1 MPMIESHLLVNRL
14 AQASMATKGLRY
26 IATSALCILLATIL
40 LACTATDEDS
50 SSDERLL
57 ELEAT
62 VQALQ
67 ESLQT
72 TQNENVELNHEITTL
87 QQKLE
92 DAESKSEAN
101 FSDKEQW
108 SKSEEWSES
117 KGDRL
122 STPDGTTLERTAKLA
137 EDAGGVVHY
146 IEHPGRQD
154 RTVLVTPQEFVDGE
168 TPLIVSLHGYGGNSA
183 DHSTYFPLQE
193 RINTHGFALLLPTG
207 SLDAQRNPFWNPTD
221 HCCDGGKSGEDD
233 VAYLTDL
240 VTEAMSLKDFGH
252 IYFFGYSNG
261 GFMAHHMA
269 CKGLP
274 GLRAVASLAGTS
286 YVEDSSCDGAPPV
299 SVLHIHGTADE
310 VIRFDGD
317 ATDLD
322 AKSGEQ
328 AFYASATDMVT
339 RWSQRANCDWPENPE
354 PYAILDL
361 DQYAPGSETQ
371 TFRVESG
378 CSDGISIELWAG
390 EGSSHSLGYGETF
403 LGELLEWLLS
413 QD

>member
-1 MPMIESHLLVNRL
+1 MAILCGISPVPGPTWLNRL
-14 AQASMATKGLRY
+14 RY
-26 IATSALCILLATIL
+26 LATSTLCILLATTL

-50 SSDERLL
+50 SSDERVL

-72 TQNENVELNHEITTL
+72 TQNENAELNREIATL

-101 FSDKEQW
+101 FLDKEQW
-108 SKSEEWSES
+108 SKGDEWSES
-117 KGDRL
+117 KGDKL
-122 STPDGTTLERTAKLA
+122 SMPEGTTVEITTILA

-146 IEHPGRQD
+146 VEHPGRRD
-154 RTVLVTPQEFVDGE
+154 RTVLVTPQEFIDGE
-168 TPLIVSLHGYGGNSA
+168 TPLIVSLHGYGANSA
-183 DHSTYFPLQE
+183 DHSASFPLQE

-207 SLDAQRNPFWNPTD
+207 SLDAQGNPFWNPTN

-240 VTEAMSLKDFGH
+240 VTEAMSLKDFGN

-286 YVEDSSCDGAPPV
+286 YVEDSSCNGAPPV
-299 SVLHIHGTADE
+299 SVLQIHGTADE
-310 VIRFDGD
+310 VILFDGD
-317 ATDLD
+317 ATEPDE
-322 AKSGEQ
+322 KSGGER

-339 RWSQRANCDWPENPE
+339 RWSQRAGCEWPENPE
-354 PYAILDL
+354 PYTALDL
-361 DQYAPGSETQ
+361 DRYVPDSETQ
-371 TFRVESG
+371 AFRVESG
-378 CSDGISIELWAG
+378 CPDGISIELWVG

-403 LGELLEWLLS
+403 LDELLEWLLS

>member
-1 MPMIESHLLVNRL
+1 
-14 AQASMATKGLRY
+14 MATLRGISPVPGVIGADRLRY
-26 IATSALCILLATIL
+26 LATSALCILLATFL
-40 LACTATDEDS
+40 LACTAADEDYYS
-50 SSDERLL
+50 NDQVL

-72 TQNENVELNHEITTL
+72 TQNENAELNREIATL

-101 FSDKEQW
+101 FPDKEQW
-108 SKSEEWSES
+108 SKNDEWSES
-117 KGDRL
+117 KGVTL
-122 STPDGTTLERTAKLA
+122 PKGTTVERTAILA

-154 RTVLVTPQEFVDGE
+154 RTVLVTPQEFIDGE

-183 DHSTYFPLQE
+183 AHSAYFPLQE

-207 SLDAQRNPFWNPTD
+207 SLDAQGNPFWNPTD

-233 VAYLTDL
+233 VTYLTEL
-240 VTEAMSLKDFGH
+240 VAEAKKIKDFGH

-269 CKGLP
+269 CKGLL

-286 YVEDSSCDGAPPV
+286 YVEDSSCDDAPPV
-299 SVLHIHGTADE
+299 SVLQIHGTADN
-310 VIRFDGD
+310 VIRFDGNS
-317 ATDLD
+317 TDPD
-322 AKSGEQ
+322 EKSGGER

-339 RWSQRANCDWPENPE
+339 RWSQRAGCDWPENPE
-354 PYAILDL
+354 PYATHDL
-361 DQYAPGSETQ
+361 DRYVQGAETQ
-371 TFRVESG
+371 KFRVESG
-378 CSDGISIELWAG
+378 CADGISIELWVG
-390 EGSSHSLGYGETF
+390 EGSRHSLGYGETF
-403 LGELLEWLLS
+403 LDELLEWLLS

>member
-1 MPMIESHLLVNRL
+1 MAILCGISPVPGPTGLNRL
-14 AQASMATKGLRY
+14 RFLA
-26 IATSALCILLATIL
+26 ISALCILLATTL

-50 SSDERLL
+50 SSNDRVL

-62 VQALQ
+62 IQSLQ

-72 TQNENVELNHEITTL
+72 TQNENTELNHEVATL

-101 FSDKEQW
+101 FPDKEQW
-108 SKSEEWSES
+108 SKNDEWSES
-117 KGDRL
+117 KAVTL
-122 STPDGTTLERTAKLA
+122 PEGTIVERTAILA
-137 EDAGGVVHY
+137 EDAGGIVHY
-146 IEHPGRQD
+146 IEHPGRGN
-154 RTVLVTPQEFVDGE
+154 RTVLVTPRDFINGE

-183 DHSTYFPLQE
+183 NHSAYFPLQE
-193 RINTHGFALLLPTG
+193 DVNTHGFAILLPTG
-207 SLDAQRNPFWNPTD
+207 LLDAQGNPFWNPTD

-240 VTEAMSLKDFGH
+240 VTEAMSLKDFGP

-299 SVLHIHGTADE
+299 SVLQIHGTADE
-310 VIRFDGD
+310 VILFDGD
-317 ATDLD
+317 ATEPDE
-322 AKSGEQ
+322 KSGGER
-328 AFYASATDMVT
+328 AFYASATEMVT
-339 RWSQRANCDWPENPE
+339 RWSQRAGCDWPENPE
-354 PYAILDL
+354 PYATLNL
-361 DQYAPGSETQ
+361 DQYVQGSETQ

-378 CSDGISIELWAG
+378 CADGISIELWVG
-390 EGSSHSLGYGETF
+390 EGSNHSLGYGETF
-403 LGELLEWLLS
+403 LNELLTWLLS
-413 QD
+413 QK